1 MPEARATSTNWG
13 PEPKALAALEGADFA
28 AGFGGDFW
36 GPATLAKNATR
47 RRRKK
52 AGVFARSRHEFITRC
67 GRWPFLRIAAATS
80 SIPRSV
86 AVLLGPRP
94 GCRTSPEFA
103 PTGNADWGPAGSVR

>member
-80 SIPRSV
+80 PILRSAAIPFW
-86 AVLLGPRP
+86 LLPDPRICP
-94 GCRTSPEFA
+94 KFA
-103 PTGNADWGPAGSVR
+103 PVDSAGLGRWG